1 MGPGEEVTMM
11 SARVATWLVSL
22 LLAAG
27 SVPAGERGTP
37 EEARALL
44 ERAVALVEG
53 EGEEKALA
61 TFNDRHGPFVDRDL
75 YVFCMGPEYKITAH
89 LDLGMRGVDV
99 ATLKDPDGKEIGR
112 EMIMIAKQGGGS
124 LEYRWVN
131 PVSRKVETKISFL
144 RRAGSQFCG
153 VGAYK

>member
-1 MGPGEEVTMM
+1 MRSV
-11 SARVATWLVSL
+11 RFATWLVTGL
-22 LLAAG
+22 LVAG
-27 SVPAGERGTP
+27 SVVAAERGTP

-44 ERAVALVEG
+44 DKAVALVET
-53 EGEEKALA
+53 EGAEKALA
-61 TFNDRHGPFVDRDL
+61 VFNDRNGPFVDRDL

-89 LDLGMRGVDV
+89 IDVGMRGIDV

-112 EMIMIAKQGGGS
+112 EMIALAKKGGGS

-131 PVSRKVETKISFL
+131 PVTKEVEPKISFL
-144 RRAGSQFCG
+144 KLAGNQVCG

>member
-1 MGPGEEVTMM
+1 MKSVRTATLLVTGL
-11 SARVATWLVSL
+11 LV
-22 LLAAG
+22 AG

-37 EEARALL
+37 QEAQTLL
-44 ERAVALVEG
+44 DRAVALVES

-61 TFNDRHGPFVDRDL
+61 IFNDRKGPFVDRDL
-75 YVFCMGPEYKITAH
+75 YVFCMGPEFKITTH
-89 LDLGMRGVDV
+89 LDPGLRGVDV

-112 EMIMIAKQGGGS
+112 EMIMIAKRGGGS

-131 PVSRKVETKISFL
+131 PVSGEVEPKISFL
-144 RRAGSQFCG
+144 KPAGDQVCG